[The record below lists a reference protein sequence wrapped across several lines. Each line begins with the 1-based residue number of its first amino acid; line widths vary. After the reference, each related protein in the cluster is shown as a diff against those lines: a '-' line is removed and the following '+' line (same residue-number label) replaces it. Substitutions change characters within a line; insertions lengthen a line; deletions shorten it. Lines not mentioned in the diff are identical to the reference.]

1 MPLGLV
7 PLFPEGSKGA
17 QRVSI
22 NSFGYGGT
30 NCHVILESL
39 DQYLSD
45 HSGYL
50 TNGPINGYVNEATN
64 GVVNGTNG
72 HSATKHSERSDTH
85 LTNGIEGVNGI
96 HGSNGVGEEKTASA
110 EGMPLIFPLSATS
123 EAALD
128 GMPAQIQKWL
138 SSLDTSASGLRD
150 LSYTLTCRR
159 SLFKWRKAFVAS
171 NVAELTAALGEGK
184 ISKTRSAPSAKVAF
198 IFTGQGAQWA
208 EMGVELIGSSQTFK
222 SSIESSSQL
231 LKSLGCEWNL
241 VQELRKSAAEE
252 SRINESE
259 LAQPLTTIIQ
269 MALVDLLAHYDV
281 KPTFVAGH
289 SSGEIAAAYAAGAL
303 AQEAAVKA

>member
-1 MPLGLV
+1 M
-7 PLFPEGSKGA
+7 
-17 QRVSI
+17 SI

-50 TNGPINGYVNEATN
+50 TNGSINGSIN
-64 GVVNGTNG
+64 GANG
-72 HSATKHSERSDTH
+72 HSATNRSEKNGVQ
-85 LTNGIEGVNGI
+85 LTNGTSGVNGS
-96 HGSNGVGEEKTASA
+96 HGSNGAEEKSMAS
-110 EGMPLIFPLSATS
+110 EGMPFIFPLSATS

-128 GMPAQIQKWL
+128 EIPAQIQKWL
-138 SSLDTSASGLRD
+138 LGPDASTSDLSD
-150 LSYTLTCRR
+150 LSYTLACRR

-171 NVAELTAALGEGK
+171 DVAELTAALGEGK
-184 ISKTRSAPSAKVAF
+184 ITKTRSAPLAKVAF
-198 IFTGQGAQWA
+198 VFTGQGAQWA
-208 EMGVELIGSSQTFK
+208 GMGIELIGSSQVFK

-231 LKSLGCEWNL
+231 LKTLGCEWDL
-241 VQELRKSAAEE
+241 TQQLSKSAAEE

-281 KPTFVAGH
+281 KPNFVAGH

-303 AQEAAVKA
+303 AREAAVKA